1 MSTFLTVGSISLP
14 SSLGKQSRKTCETTR
29 GLTQYVYGYDKW
41 VSCEVGEPNG
51 ESIGGVW
58 GVDVSLERGIV

>member
-1 MSTFLTVGSISLP
+1 
-14 SSLGKQSRKTCETTR
+14 
-29 GLTQYVYGYDKW
+29 